1 MPLFYLHLR
10 SESDDL
16 RDLEGM
22 ELPHLSAAKDAALFS
37 ARDTLS
43 HEMKQGRLDLRYRI
57 DVEDHQGQIV
67 YTLPLSHAF
76 EMIPG
81 QAWGQ
86 QPSSE
91 PGASRQ

>member
-10 SESDDL
+10 SDSDDL
-16 RDLEGM
+16 RDLEGT

-57 DVEDHQGQIV
+57 DVEDHQGHIV
-67 YTLPLSHAF
+67 YTLPLSKAF

-81 QAWGQ
+81 QACDEHQ
-86 QPSSE
+86 SSA
-91 PGASRQ
+91 PGANQ